1 MSLKRYA
8 IVFVLGFWTIGSAD
22 TRTSHLYYLE
32 KGQVVDRCQGIEGR
46 DPAIKRLLA
55 GHYIEGGA
63 RLVLLLRTFDQG
75 KPFVIDDETYE
86 KLTVELRSYEIGI
99 PIELSSPEV
108 KLYYSSGGAPWISR
122 ASGVFSSEASG
133 TIIIEEKNENH
144 LRLKLQITIPAK
156 PAKGSTVLIQ
166 ERTVE
171 IKEGYTLQ
179 KILLEQLT
187 PWLGMRH
194 PSYYKEVYP

>member
-22 TRTSHLYYLE
+22 TRTSYLYYLE
-32 KGQVVDRCQGIEGR
+32 EGQMVDRCQGLAGR
-46 DPAIKRLLA
+46 DAAIERLLA
-55 GHYIEGGA
+55 GHYIERGEH
-63 RLVLLLRTFDQG
+63 LVLLIRAFDEG
-75 KPFVIDDETYE
+75 NPRVIDDETYE
-86 KLTVELRSYEIGI
+86 KLTVELRSYEIGT

-133 TIIIEEKNENH
+133 KIVIEEKNANH

-156 PAKGSTVLIQ
+156 QARESTALIKK
-166 ERTVE
+166 RTVE

-179 KILLEQLT
+179 KISLEQLT

-194 PSYYKEVYP
+194 PSYHKEVYP